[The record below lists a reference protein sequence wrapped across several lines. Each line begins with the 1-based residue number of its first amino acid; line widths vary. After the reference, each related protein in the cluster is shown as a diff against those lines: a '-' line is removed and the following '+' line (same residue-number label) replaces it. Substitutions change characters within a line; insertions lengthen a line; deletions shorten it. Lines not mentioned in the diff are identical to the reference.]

1 MLPRLNPL
9 VSVRTPQ
16 QEKSEEEDEADDV
29 LDGLVLRIVIDVR
42 FDTEA
47 RKPKWQLVTDLAV
60 PAERVQADGRVLAR
74 TADACSRI
82 LHMSC
87 NQATQRAIKQ
97 YNELPSAATDAW
109 CEEGPGTTT

>member
-29 LDGLVLRIVIDVR
+29 LDGLVLRIVTGVR
-42 FDTEA
+42 FDT
-47 RKPKWQLVTDLAV
+47 KWQLVTDLAV